1 MFFKKSPKPYPH
13 SFAKRLTWRI
23 MLTFLVFMGLASY
36 IFYKIGKESFL
47 IASGS
52 ICQEYLENHSERVQR
67 ILSDINVASVNTI
80 PMIEEHLDKPDQLQS
95 IMERMIDLNPYL
107 RSCGISFIENYYP
120 QKGRWYCPFAVRNED
135 GSIETRTLGDAKYNY
150 LEQEWFTQVV
160 AQDSAQWSKP
170 FFDDDK
176 QETPLVSYLVPIH
189 NKQGQTVAVLGADLS
204 LNWLSE
210 KLCEGFQFSYKKLS
224 AEDDD
229 DDDFNDKERAYFF
242 IIDKEGNYLA
252 HPDHKRVIK
261 ANYFAEA
268 KAVSD
273 SIAEYVGQQM
283 TKRTEGYYNKED
295 NGHDLVINGQNSFI
309 YYMPIEDI
317 DWSIAFVIPTLLI
330 QILLGIIGAVLLI
343 LISIGLLIIFIV
355 GHIVIRRA
363 TFPIKILSYAA
374 DEIAKGQFNTPLPS
388 VKSHDEIHLLRDSFE
403 GMQHSLTQYIAE
415 LQDTTAQKSAIE
427 NELKI
432 AHDIQMAMLPKTFPP
447 YPERNDVDIFGMV
460 TPAKGVG
467 GDLFDFFI
475 RDQQLF
481 FCIGDVSGKGIPAA
495 LFMAVTRSLF
505 RNIAAHVTEP
515 DIIVSSLNNALV
527 DGNET
532 NMFVTIFVGVL
543 NLNTGHLQYCN
554 GGHNAPLL
562 VGRDVGTLSCEP
574 NLPIG
579 VLAGFKY
586 KLQEVSLDQY
596 TTIFLYT
603 DGLNEAED
611 CNHKLFGDNRVW
623 NIARQALADGAHQP
637 EQLINRMNQ
646 AIHTY
651 VGSAEQSDDLTML
664 GIQYTG
670 TSNS

>member
-1 MFFKKSPKPYPH
+1 MFFKKSPKPYPR
-13 SFAKRLTWRI
+13 SFARRLTWRI
-23 MLTFLVFMGLASY
+23 MLTFLVLMGLASY
-36 IFYKIGKESFL
+36 IFYKVGKESFL
-47 IASGS
+47 IASEN
-52 ICQEYLENHSERVQR
+52 ICSEYLESHTESVRR
-67 ILSDINVASVNTI
+67 ILSDIYVASVNTA
-80 PMIEEHLDKPDQLQS
+80 PVIEEHLNQPDQLQD
-95 IMERMIDLNPYL
+95 IMERMVELNPYL

-120 QKGRWYCPFAVRNED
+120 QKGRWYCPYAVRNED
-135 GSIETRTLGDAKYNY
+135 GSIEKRTIADAKHDY
-150 LEQEWFTQVV
+150 LKQEWFTQTL

-170 FFDDDK
+170 FFDDGN
-176 QETPLVSYLVPIH
+176 QEMPLVSYLIPIH
-189 NKQGQTVAVLGADLS
+189 DKQGRTVAVLGADLS
-204 LNWLSE
+204 LKWLSE
-210 KLCEGFQFSYKKLS
+210 KLCEGVLISYNS
-224 AEDDD
+224 FNEDND
-229 DDDFNDKERAYFF
+229 DDDFNDKEHIYFF
-242 IIDKEGNYLA
+242 IIDKEGNYIA

-268 KAVSD
+268 RAASD
-273 SIAEYVGQQM
+273 SIAEYVGRQM
-283 TKRTEGYYNKED
+283 TDRVQGQYNKED
-295 NGHDLVINGQNSFI
+295 NGNNLVINGQNSFI
-309 YYMPIEDI
+309 YYMPIKHI
-317 DWSIAFVIPTLLI
+317 DWSIAFVIPTFMI
-330 QILLGIIGAVLLI
+330 QVILGIIGVVLMFLI
-343 LISIGLLIIFIV
+343 TLGLMIIFIV
-355 GHIVIRRA
+355 GHIVIKRS
-363 TFPIKILSYAA
+363 TLPIKLLSWAA
-374 DEIAKGQFNTPLPS
+374 GEIAKGQFNTPLPR
-388 VKSHDEIHLLRDSFE
+388 VDSHDEIHLLRDSFE
-403 GMQHSLTQYIAE
+403 RMQHSLTQYIAE
-415 LQDTTAQKSAIE
+415 LQETTAQKSAIE
-427 NELKI
+427 SELKI

-447 YPERNDVDIFGMV
+447 YPERNDVDIYGMV

-505 RNIAAHVTEP
+505 RNIANHVTEP
-515 DIIVSSLNNALV
+515 DHIVSTLNNALI

-532 NMFVTIFVGVL
+532 NMFVTVFVGVL

-562 VGRDVGTLSCEP
+562 VGRDVGALSCEP

-579 VLAGFKY
+579 VLADFKY
-586 KLQEVSLDQY
+586 KLQEVNLDQY

-611 CNHKLFGDNRVW
+611 YNHKLFGDNRVW

-651 VGSAEQSDDLTML
+651 VGTAEQSDDLTML
-664 GIQYTG
+664 AIQYTG

>member
-1 MFFKKSPKPYPH
+1 MFFKKSPKPYPR
-13 SFAKRLTWRI
+13 SFARRLTWRI
-23 MLTFLVFMGLASY
+23 MLTFLVLMGLASY
-36 IFYKIGKESFL
+36 IFYKVGKESFL
-47 IASGS
+47 IASEN
-52 ICQEYLENHSERVQR
+52 ICSEYLESHTESVRR
-67 ILSDINVASVNTI
+67 ILSDIYVASVNTA
-80 PMIEEHLDKPDQLQS
+80 PVIEEHLNQPDQLQD
-95 IMERMIDLNPYL
+95 IMERMVELNPYL

-120 QKGRWYCPFAVRNED
+120 QKGRWYCPYAVRNED
-135 GSIETRTLGDAKYNY
+135 GSIEKRTIADAKHDY
-150 LEQEWFTQVV
+150 LKQEWFTQTF

-170 FFDDDK
+170 FFDDGN
-176 QETPLVSYLVPIH
+176 QEMPLVSYLIPIH
-189 NKQGQTVAVLGADLS
+189 DKQGRTVAVLGADLS

-210 KLCEGFQFSYKKLS
+210 KLCEGVLISYNS
-224 AEDDD
+224 FNEDND
-229 DDDFNDKERAYFF
+229 DDDFNDKEHIYFF
-242 IIDKEGNYLA
+242 IIDKEGNYIA

-268 KAVSD
+268 RAASD
-273 SIAEYVGQQM
+273 SIAEYVGRQM
-283 TKRTEGYYNKED
+283 TDRVQGQYNKED
-295 NGHDLVINGQNSFI
+295 NGNNLVINGQNSFI
-309 YYMPIEDI
+309 YYMPIKHI
-317 DWSIAFVIPTLLI
+317 DWSIAFVIPTFMI
-330 QILLGIIGAVLLI
+330 QVILGIIGVVLMFLI
-343 LISIGLLIIFIV
+343 TLGLMIIFIV
-355 GHIVIRRA
+355 GHIVIKRS
-363 TFPIKILSYAA
+363 TLPIKLLSWAA
-374 DEIAKGQFNTPLPS
+374 GEIAKGQFNTPLPR
-388 VKSHDEIHLLRDSFE
+388 VDSHDEIHLLRDSFE
-403 GMQHSLTQYIAE
+403 RMQHSLTQYIAE
-415 LQDTTAQKSAIE
+415 LQETTAQKSAIE
-427 NELKI
+427 SELKI

-447 YPERNDVDIFGMV
+447 YPERNDVDIYGMV

-505 RNIAAHVTEP
+505 RNIANHVTEP
-515 DIIVSSLNNALV
+515 DLIVSTLNNALI

-532 NMFVTIFVGVL
+532 NMFVTVFVGVL

-562 VGRDVGTLSCEP
+562 VGRDVGALSCEP

-579 VLAGFKY
+579 VLADFKY
-586 KLQEVSLDQY
+586 KLQEVNLDQY

-623 NIARQALADGAHQP
+623 NIARQTLADGAHQP

-651 VGSAEQSDDLTML
+651 VGTAEQSDDLTML
-664 GIQYTG
+664 AIQYTG

>member
-1 MFFKKSPKPYPH
+1 MFFKKSPKPYPR
-13 SFAKRLTWRI
+13 SFARRLTWRI
-23 MLTFLVFMGLASY
+23 MLTFLVLMGLASY
-36 IFYKIGKESFL
+36 IFYKVGKESFL
-47 IASGS
+47 IASEN
-52 ICQEYLENHSERVQR
+52 ICSEYLESHTESVRR
-67 ILSDINVASVNTI
+67 ILSDIYVASVNTA
-80 PMIEEHLDKPDQLQS
+80 PVIEEHLNQPDQLQD
-95 IMERMIDLNPYL
+95 IMERMVELNPYL

-120 QKGRWYCPFAVRNED
+120 QKGRWYCPYAIRNED
-135 GSIETRTLGDAKYNY
+135 GSIEKRTIADAKHDY
-150 LEQEWFTQVV
+150 LKQEWFTQTL

-170 FFDDDK
+170 FFDDGN
-176 QETPLVSYLVPIH
+176 QEMPLVSYLIPIH
-189 NKQGQTVAVLGADLS
+189 DKQGRTIAVLGADLS

-210 KLCEGFQFSYKKLS
+210 KLCEGVLISYNS
-224 AEDDD
+224 FNEDND
-229 DDDFNDKERAYFF
+229 DDDFNDKEHIYFF
-242 IIDKEGNYLA
+242 IIDKEGNYIA

-268 KAVSD
+268 RAASD
-273 SIAEYVGQQM
+273 SIAEYVGRQM
-283 TKRTEGYYNKED
+283 TDRVQGQYNKED
-295 NGHDLVINGQNSFI
+295 NGNNLVINGQNSFI
-309 YYMPIEDI
+309 YYMPIKHI
-317 DWSIAFVIPTLLI
+317 DWSIAFVIPTFMI
-330 QILLGIIGAVLLI
+330 QVILGIIGVVLMFLI
-343 LISIGLLIIFIV
+343 TLGLMIIFIV
-355 GHIVIRRA
+355 GHIVIKRS
-363 TFPIKILSYAA
+363 TLPIKLLSWAA
-374 DEIAKGQFNTPLPS
+374 GEIAKGQFNTPLPR
-388 VKSHDEIHLLRDSFE
+388 VDSHDEIHLLRDSFE
-403 GMQHSLTQYIAE
+403 RMQHSLTQYIAE
-415 LQDTTAQKSAIE
+415 LQETTAQKSAIE
-427 NELKI
+427 SELKI

-447 YPERNDVDIFGMV
+447 YPERNDVDIYGMV

-505 RNIAAHVTEP
+505 RNIANHVTEP
-515 DIIVSSLNNALV
+515 DHIVSTLNNALI

-532 NMFVTIFVGVL
+532 NMFVTVFVGVL

-562 VGRDVGTLSCEP
+562 VGRDVGALSCEP

-579 VLAGFKY
+579 VLADFKY
-586 KLQEVSLDQY
+586 KLQEVNLDQY

-651 VGSAEQSDDLTML
+651 VGTAEQSDDLTML
-664 GIQYTG
+664 AIQYTG

>member
-1 MFFKKSPKPYPH
+1 MFFKKSPKPYPR
-13 SFAKRLTWRI
+13 SFARRLTWRI
-23 MLTFLVFMGLASY
+23 MLTFLVLMGLASY
-36 IFYKIGKESFL
+36 IFYKVGKESFL
-47 IASGS
+47 IASEN
-52 ICQEYLENHSERVQR
+52 ICSEYLESHTESVRR
-67 ILSDINVASVNTI
+67 ILSDIYVASVNTA
-80 PMIEEHLDKPDQLQS
+80 PVIEEHLNQPNQLQD
-95 IMERMIDLNPYL
+95 IMERMVELNPYL

-120 QKGRWYCPFAVRNED
+120 QKGRWYCPYAVRNED
-135 GSIETRTLGDAKYNY
+135 GSIEKRTIADAKHDY
-150 LEQEWFTQVV
+150 LKQEWFTQTL

-170 FFDDDK
+170 FFDDGN
-176 QETPLVSYLVPIH
+176 QEMPLVSYLIPIH
-189 NKQGQTVAVLGADLS
+189 DKQGRTVAVLGADLS

-210 KLCEGFQFSYKKLS
+210 KLCEGVLISYNS
-224 AEDDD
+224 FNEDND
-229 DDDFNDKERAYFF
+229 DDDFNDKEHIYFF
-242 IIDKEGNYLA
+242 IIDKEGNYIA

-268 KAVSD
+268 RATSD
-273 SIAEYVGQQM
+273 SIAEYVGRQM
-283 TKRTEGYYNKED
+283 TDRVQGQYNKED
-295 NGHDLVINGQNSFI
+295 NGNNLVINGQNSFI
-309 YYMPIEDI
+309 YYMPIKHI
-317 DWSIAFVIPTLLI
+317 DWSIAFVIPTFMI
-330 QILLGIIGAVLLI
+330 QVILGIIGVVLMFLI
-343 LISIGLLIIFIV
+343 TLGLMIIFIV
-355 GHIVIRRA
+355 GHIVIKRS
-363 TFPIKILSYAA
+363 TLPIKLLSWAA
-374 DEIAKGQFNTPLPS
+374 GEIATGQFNTPLPR
-388 VKSHDEIHLLRDSFE
+388 VDSHDEIHLLRDSFE
-403 GMQHSLTQYIAE
+403 RMQHSLTQYIAE
-415 LQDTTAQKSAIE
+415 LQETTAQKSAIE
-427 NELKI
+427 SELKI

-447 YPERNDVDIFGMV
+447 YPERNDVDIYGMV

-505 RNIAAHVTEP
+505 RNIANHVTEP
-515 DIIVSSLNNALV
+515 DHIVSTLNNALI

-532 NMFVTIFVGVL
+532 NMFVTVFVGVL

-562 VGRDVGTLSCEP
+562 VGRDVGALSCEP

-579 VLAGFKY
+579 VLADFKY
-586 KLQEVSLDQY
+586 KLQEVNLDQY

-651 VGSAEQSDDLTML
+651 VGTAEQSDDLTML
-664 GIQYTG
+664 AIQYTG
-670 TSNS
+670 TSNN

>member
-1 MFFKKSPKPYPH
+1 MFFKKSPKPYPR
-13 SFAKRLTWRI
+13 SFARRLTWRI
-23 MLTFLVFMGLASY
+23 MLTFLVLMGLASY
-36 IFYKIGKESFL
+36 IFYKVGKESFL
-47 IASGS
+47 IASEN
-52 ICQEYLENHSERVQR
+52 ICSEYLESHTESVRR
-67 ILSDINVASVNTI
+67 ILSDIYVASVNTA
-80 PMIEEHLDKPDQLQS
+80 PVIEEHLNQPDQLQD
-95 IMERMIDLNPYL
+95 IMERMVELNPYL

-120 QKGRWYCPFAVRNED
+120 QKGRWYCPYAVRNED
-135 GSIETRTLGDAKYNY
+135 GSIEKRTIADAKHDY
-150 LEQEWFTQVV
+150 LKQEWFTQTL

-170 FFDDDK
+170 FFDDGN
-176 QETPLVSYLVPIH
+176 QEMPLVSYLIPIH
-189 NKQGQTVAVLGADLS
+189 DKQGRTVAVLGADLS

-210 KLCEGFQFSYKKLS
+210 KLCEGVLISYNSLN
-224 AEDDD
+224 EDND
-229 DDDFNDKERAYFF
+229 DDDFNDKEHIYFF
-242 IIDKEGNYLA
+242 IIDKEGNYIA

-268 KAVSD
+268 RAASD
-273 SIAEYVGQQM
+273 SIAEYVGRQM
-283 TKRTEGYYNKED
+283 TDRVQGQYNKED
-295 NGHDLVINGQNSFI
+295 NGNNLVINGQNSFI
-309 YYMPIEDI
+309 YYMPIKHI
-317 DWSIAFVIPTLLI
+317 DWSIAFVIPTFMI
-330 QILLGIIGAVLLI
+330 QVILGIIGVVLMFLI
-343 LISIGLLIIFIV
+343 TLGLMIIFIV
-355 GHIVIRRA
+355 GHIVIKRS
-363 TFPIKILSYAA
+363 TLPIKLLSWAA
-374 DEIAKGQFNTPLPS
+374 GEIAKGQFNTPLPR
-388 VKSHDEIHLLRDSFE
+388 VDSHDEIHLLRDSFE
-403 GMQHSLTQYIAE
+403 RMQHSLTQYIAE
-415 LQDTTAQKSAIE
+415 LQETTAQKSAIE
-427 NELKI
+427 SELKI

-447 YPERNDVDIFGMV
+447 YPERNDVDIYGMV

-505 RNIAAHVTEP
+505 RNIANHVTEP
-515 DIIVSSLNNALV
+515 DHIVSTLNNALI

-532 NMFVTIFVGVL
+532 NMFVTVFVGVL

-562 VGRDVGTLSCEP
+562 VGRDVGALSCEP

-579 VLAGFKY
+579 VLADFKY
-586 KLQEVSLDQY
+586 KLQEVNLDQY

-651 VGSAEQSDDLTML
+651 VGTAEQSDDLTML
-664 GIQYTG
+664 AIQYTG

>member
-1 MFFKKSPKPYPH
+1 MFFKKSPKPYPR
-13 SFAKRLTWRI
+13 SFARRLTWRI
-23 MLTFLVFMGLASY
+23 MLTFLVLMGLASY
-36 IFYKIGKESFL
+36 IFYKVGKESFL
-47 IASGS
+47 IASEN
-52 ICQEYLENHSERVQR
+52 ICSEYLESHTESVRR
-67 ILSDINVASVNTI
+67 ILSDIYVASVNTA
-80 PMIEEHLDKPDQLQS
+80 PVIEEHLNQPDQLQD
-95 IMERMIDLNPYL
+95 IMERMVELNPYL

-120 QKGRWYCPFAVRNED
+120 QKGRWYCPYAVRNED
-135 GSIETRTLGDAKYNY
+135 GSIEKRTIADAKHDY
-150 LEQEWFTQVV
+150 LKQEWFTQTL

-170 FFDDDK
+170 FFDDGN
-176 QETPLVSYLVPIH
+176 QEMPLVSYLIPIH
-189 NKQGQTVAVLGADLS
+189 DKQGRTVAVLGADLS
-204 LNWLSE
+204 LKWLSE
-210 KLCEGFQFSYKKLS
+210 KLCEGVLISYNS
-224 AEDDD
+224 FNEDND
-229 DDDFNDKERAYFF
+229 DDDFNDKEHIYFF
-242 IIDKEGNYLA
+242 IIDKEGNYIA

-268 KAVSD
+268 RAASD
-273 SIAEYVGQQM
+273 SIAEYVGRQM
-283 TKRTEGYYNKED
+283 TDRVQGQYNKED
-295 NGHDLVINGQNSFI
+295 NGNNLVINGQNSFI
-309 YYMPIEDI
+309 YYMPIKHI
-317 DWSIAFVIPTLLI
+317 DWSIAFVIPTFMI
-330 QILLGIIGAVLLI
+330 QVILGIIGVVLMFLI
-343 LISIGLLIIFIV
+343 TLGLMIIFIV
-355 GHIVIRRA
+355 GHIVIKRS
-363 TFPIKILSYAA
+363 TLPIKLLSWAA
-374 DEIAKGQFNTPLPS
+374 GEIAKGQFNTPLPR
-388 VKSHDEIHLLRDSFE
+388 VDSHDEIHLLRDSFE
-403 GMQHSLTQYIAE
+403 RMQHSLTQYIAE
-415 LQDTTAQKSAIE
+415 LQETTAQKSAIE
-427 NELKI
+427 SELKI

-447 YPERNDVDIFGMV
+447 YPERNDVDIYGMV

-505 RNIAAHVTEP
+505 RNIANHVTEP
-515 DIIVSSLNNALV
+515 DHIVSTLNNALI

-532 NMFVTIFVGVL
+532 NMFVTVFVGVL

-562 VGRDVGTLSCEP
+562 VGRDVGALSCEP

-579 VLAGFKY
+579 VLADFKY
-586 KLQEVSLDQY
+586 KLQEVNLDQY

-651 VGSAEQSDDLTML
+651 VGTAEQSDDLTML
-664 GIQYTG
+664 AIQYTG

>member
-1 MFFKKSPKPYPH
+1 MFFKKSPKPYPR
-13 SFAKRLTWRI
+13 SFARRLTWRI
-23 MLTFLVFMGLASY
+23 MLTFLVLMGLASY
-36 IFYKIGKESFL
+36 IFYKVGKESFL
-47 IASGS
+47 IASEN
-52 ICQEYLENHSERVQR
+52 ICSEYLESHTESVRR
-67 ILSDINVASVNTI
+67 ILSDIYVASVNTA
-80 PMIEEHLDKPDQLQS
+80 PVIEEHLNQPDQLQD
-95 IMERMIDLNPYL
+95 IMERMVELNPYL

-120 QKGRWYCPFAVRNED
+120 QKGRWYCPYAVRNED
-135 GSIETRTLGDAKYNY
+135 GSIEKRTIADAKHDY
-150 LEQEWFTQVV
+150 LKQKWFTQTL

-170 FFDDDK
+170 FFDDGN
-176 QETPLVSYLVPIH
+176 QEMPLVSYLIPIH
-189 NKQGQTVAVLGADLS
+189 DKQGRTVAVLGADLS

-210 KLCEGFQFSYKKLS
+210 KLCEGVLISYNS
-224 AEDDD
+224 FNEDND
-229 DDDFNDKERAYFF
+229 DDDFNDKEHIYFF
-242 IIDKEGNYLA
+242 IIDKEGNYIA

-261 ANYFAEA
+261 ANYFTEA
-268 KAVSD
+268 RAASD
-273 SIAEYVGQQM
+273 SIAEYVGRQM
-283 TKRTEGYYNKED
+283 TDRVQGQYNKED
-295 NGHDLVINGQNSFI
+295 NGNNLVINGQNSFI
-309 YYMPIEDI
+309 YYMPIKHI
-317 DWSIAFVIPTLLI
+317 DWSIAFVIPTFMI
-330 QILLGIIGAVLLI
+330 QVILGIIGVVLMFLI
-343 LISIGLLIIFIV
+343 TLGLMIIFIV
-355 GHIVIRRA
+355 GHIVIKRS
-363 TFPIKILSYAA
+363 TLPIKLLSWAA
-374 DEIAKGQFNTPLPS
+374 GEIAKGQFNTPLPR
-388 VKSHDEIHLLRDSFE
+388 VDSHDEIHLLRDSFE
-403 GMQHSLTQYIAE
+403 RMQHSLTQYIAE
-415 LQDTTAQKSAIE
+415 LQETTAQKSAIE
-427 NELKI
+427 SELKI

-447 YPERNDVDIFGMV
+447 YPERNDVDIYGMV

-505 RNIAAHVTEP
+505 RNIANHVTEP
-515 DIIVSSLNNALV
+515 DHIVSTLNNALI

-532 NMFVTIFVGVL
+532 NMFVTVFVGVL

-562 VGRDVGTLSCEP
+562 VGRDVGALSCEP

-579 VLAGFKY
+579 VLADFKY
-586 KLQEVSLDQY
+586 KLQEVNLDQY

-651 VGSAEQSDDLTML
+651 VGTAEQSDDLTML
-664 GIQYTG
+664 AIQYTG

>member
-1 MFFKKSPKPYPH
+1 MFFKKSPKPYPR
-13 SFAKRLTWRI
+13 SFARRLTWRI
-23 MLTFLVFMGLASY
+23 MLTFLVLMGLASY
-36 IFYKIGKESFL
+36 IFYKVGKESFL
-47 IASGS
+47 IASEN
-52 ICQEYLENHSERVQR
+52 ICSEYLESHTESVRR
-67 ILSDINVASVNTI
+67 ILSDIYVASVNTA
-80 PMIEEHLDKPDQLQS
+80 PVIEEHLNQPDQLQD
-95 IMERMIDLNPYL
+95 IMERMVELNPYL

-120 QKGRWYCPFAVRNED
+120 QKGRWYCPYAVRNED
-135 GSIETRTLGDAKYNY
+135 GSIEKRTIADAKHDY
-150 LEQEWFTQVV
+150 LKQEWFTQTL

-170 FFDDDK
+170 FFDDGN
-176 QETPLVSYLVPIH
+176 QEMPLVSYLIPIH
-189 NKQGQTVAVLGADLS
+189 DKQGRTVAVLGADLS

-210 KLCEGFQFSYKKLS
+210 KLCEGVLISYNS
-224 AEDDD
+224 FNEDND
-229 DDDFNDKERAYFF
+229 DDDFNDKEHIYFF
-242 IIDKEGNYLA
+242 IIDKEGNYIA

-268 KAVSD
+268 RAASD
-273 SIAEYVGQQM
+273 SIAEYVGRQM
-283 TKRTEGYYNKED
+283 TDRVQGQYNKED
-295 NGHDLVINGQNSFI
+295 NGNNLVINGQNSFI
-309 YYMPIEDI
+309 YYMPIKHI
-317 DWSIAFVIPTLLI
+317 DWSIAFVIPTFMI
-330 QILLGIIGAVLLI
+330 QVILGIIGVVLMFLI
-343 LISIGLLIIFIV
+343 TLGLMIIFIV
-355 GHIVIRRA
+355 GHIVIKRS
-363 TFPIKILSYAA
+363 TLPIKLLSWAA
-374 DEIAKGQFNTPLPS
+374 GEIAKGQFNTPLPR
-388 VKSHDEIHLLRDSFE
+388 VDSHDEIHLLRDSFE
-403 GMQHSLTQYIAE
+403 RMQHSLTQYIAE
-415 LQDTTAQKSAIE
+415 LQETTAQKSAIE
-427 NELKI
+427 SELKI

-447 YPERNDVDIFGMV
+447 YPERNDVDIYGMV

-505 RNIAAHVTEP
+505 RNIANHVTEP
-515 DIIVSSLNNALV
+515 DHIVSTLNNALI

-532 NMFVTIFVGVL
+532 NMFVTVFVGVL

-562 VGRDVGTLSCEP
+562 VGRDVGALSCEP

-579 VLAGFKY
+579 VLADFKY
-586 KLQEVSLDQY
+586 KLQEVNLDQY

-651 VGSAEQSDDLTML
+651 VGTAEQSDDLTML
-664 GIQYTG
+664 AIQYTG
-670 TSNS
+670 TSNN

>member
-1 MFFKKSPKPYPH
+1 MFFKKSPKPYPR
-13 SFAKRLTWRI
+13 SFARRLTWHI
-23 MLTFLVFMGLASY
+23 MLTFLVLMGLASY
-36 IFYKIGKESFL
+36 IFYKVGKESFL
-47 IASGS
+47 IASEN
-52 ICQEYLENHSERVQR
+52 ICSEYLESHTESVRR
-67 ILSDINVASVNTI
+67 ILSDIYVASVNTA
-80 PMIEEHLDKPDQLQS
+80 PVIEEHLNQPDQLQD
-95 IMERMIDLNPYL
+95 IMERMVELNPYL

-120 QKGRWYCPFAVRNED
+120 QKGRWYCPYAVRNED
-135 GSIETRTLGDAKYNY
+135 GSIEKRTIADAKHDY
-150 LEQEWFTQVV
+150 LKQEWFTQTL

-170 FFDDDK
+170 FFDDGN
-176 QETPLVSYLVPIH
+176 QEMPLVSYLIPIH
-189 NKQGQTVAVLGADLS
+189 DKQGRTVAVLGADLS

-210 KLCEGFQFSYKKLS
+210 KLCEGVLISYNS
-224 AEDDD
+224 FNEDND
-229 DDDFNDKERAYFF
+229 DDDFNDKEHIYFF
-242 IIDKEGNYLA
+242 IIDKEGNYIA

-268 KAVSD
+268 RAASD
-273 SIAEYVGQQM
+273 SIAEYVGRQM
-283 TKRTEGYYNKED
+283 TDRVQGQYNKED
-295 NGHDLVINGQNSFI
+295 NGNNLVINGQNSFI
-309 YYMPIEDI
+309 YYMPIKHI
-317 DWSIAFVIPTLLI
+317 DWSIAFVIPTFMI
-330 QILLGIIGAVLLI
+330 QVILGIIGVVLMFLI
-343 LISIGLLIIFIV
+343 TLGLMIIFIV
-355 GHIVIRRA
+355 GHIVIKRS
-363 TFPIKILSYAA
+363 TLPIKLLSWAA
-374 DEIAKGQFNTPLPS
+374 GEIAKGQFNTPLPR
-388 VKSHDEIHLLRDSFE
+388 VDSHDEIHLLRDSFE
-403 GMQHSLTQYIAE
+403 RMQHSLTQYIAE
-415 LQDTTAQKSAIE
+415 LQETTAQKSAIE
-427 NELKI
+427 SELKI

-447 YPERNDVDIFGMV
+447 YPERNDVDIYGMV

-505 RNIAAHVTEP
+505 RNIANHVTEP
-515 DIIVSSLNNALV
+515 DHIVSTLNNALI

-532 NMFVTIFVGVL
+532 NMFVTVFVGVL

-562 VGRDVGTLSCEP
+562 VGRDVGALSCEP

-579 VLAGFKY
+579 VLADFKY
-586 KLQEVSLDQY
+586 KLQEVNLDQY

-651 VGSAEQSDDLTML
+651 VGTAEQSDDLTML
-664 GIQYTG
+664 AIQYTG

>member
-1 MFFKKSPKPYPH
+1 MFFKKSPKPYPR
-13 SFAKRLTWRI
+13 SFARRLTWRI
-23 MLTFLVFMGLASY
+23 MLTFLVLMGLASY
-36 IFYKIGKESFL
+36 IFYKVGKESFL
-47 IASGS
+47 IASEN
-52 ICQEYLENHSERVQR
+52 ICSEYLESHTESVRR
-67 ILSDINVASVNTI
+67 ILSDIYVASVNTA
-80 PMIEEHLDKPDQLQS
+80 PMIEEHLNQPDQLQD
-95 IMERMIDLNPYL
+95 IMERMVELNPYL

-120 QKGRWYCPFAVRNED
+120 QKGRWYCPYAVRNED
-135 GSIETRTLGDAKYNY
+135 GSIEKRTIADAKHDY
-150 LEQEWFTQVV
+150 LKQEWFTQTL

-170 FFDDDK
+170 FFDDGN
-176 QETPLVSYLVPIH
+176 QEMPLVSYLIPIH
-189 NKQGQTVAVLGADLS
+189 DKQGRTVAVLGADLS

-210 KLCEGFQFSYKKLS
+210 KLCEGVLISYNS
-224 AEDDD
+224 FNEDND
-229 DDDFNDKERAYFF
+229 DDDFNDKEHIYFF
-242 IIDKEGNYLA
+242 IIDKEGNYIA

-268 KAVSD
+268 RAASD
-273 SIAEYVGQQM
+273 SIAEYVGRQM
-283 TKRTEGYYNKED
+283 TDRVQGQYNKED
-295 NGHDLVINGQNSFI
+295 NGNNLVINGQNSFI
-309 YYMPIEDI
+309 YYMPIKHI
-317 DWSIAFVIPTLLI
+317 DWSIAFVIPTFMI
-330 QILLGIIGAVLLI
+330 QVILGIIGVVLMFLI
-343 LISIGLLIIFIV
+343 TLGLMIIFIV
-355 GHIVIRRA
+355 GHIVIKRS
-363 TFPIKILSYAA
+363 TLPIKLLSWAA
-374 DEIAKGQFNTPLPS
+374 GEIAKGQFNTPLPR
-388 VKSHDEIHLLRDSFE
+388 VDSHDEIHLLRDSFE
-403 GMQHSLTQYIAE
+403 RMQHSLTQYIAE
-415 LQDTTAQKSAIE
+415 LQETTAQKSAIE
-427 NELKI
+427 SELKI

-447 YPERNDVDIFGMV
+447 YPERNDVDIYGMV

-505 RNIAAHVTEP
+505 RNIANHVTEP
-515 DIIVSSLNNALV
+515 DHIVSTLNNALI

-532 NMFVTIFVGVL
+532 NMFVTVFVGVL

-562 VGRDVGTLSCEP
+562 VGRDVGALSCEP

-579 VLAGFKY
+579 VLADFKY
-586 KLQEVSLDQY
+586 KLQEVNLDQY

-651 VGSAEQSDDLTML
+651 VGTAEQSDDLTML
-664 GIQYTG
+664 AIQYTG

>member
-1 MFFKKSPKPYPH
+1 MFFKKSPKPYPR
-13 SFAKRLTWRI
+13 SFARRLTWRI
-23 MLTFLVFMGLASY
+23 MLTFLVLMGLASY
-36 IFYKIGKESFL
+36 IFYKVGKESFL
-47 IASGS
+47 IASEN
-52 ICQEYLENHSERVQR
+52 ICSEYLESHTESVRR
-67 ILSDINVASVNTI
+67 ILSDIYVASVNTA
-80 PMIEEHLDKPDQLQS
+80 PVIEEHLNQPDQLQN
-95 IMERMIDLNPYL
+95 IMERMVELNPYL

-120 QKGRWYCPFAVRNED
+120 QKGRWYCPYAVRNED
-135 GSIETRTLGDAKYNY
+135 GSIEKRRMADAKHDY
-150 LEQEWFTQVV
+150 LKQEWFTQTL

-170 FFDDDK
+170 FFDDGN
-176 QETPLVSYLVPIH
+176 QEMPLVSYLIPIH
-189 NKQGQTVAVLGADLS
+189 DKQGRTVAVLGADLS

-210 KLCEGFQFSYKKLS
+210 KLCEGVLISYNS
-224 AEDDD
+224 FNEDKD
-229 DDDFNDKERAYFF
+229 DDDFNDKEHIYFF
-242 IIDKEGNYLA
+242 IIDKEGNYIA

-268 KAVSD
+268 RAASD
-273 SIAEYVGQQM
+273 SIAEYVGRQM
-283 TKRTEGYYNKED
+283 TDRVQGQYNKED
-295 NGHDLVINGQNSFI
+295 NGNNLVINGQNSFI
-309 YYMPIEDI
+309 YYMPIKHI
-317 DWSIAFVIPTLLI
+317 DWSIAFVIPTFMI
-330 QILLGIIGAVLLI
+330 QVILGIIGVVLMFLI
-343 LISIGLLIIFIV
+343 TLGLMIIFIV
-355 GHIVIRRA
+355 GHIVIKRS
-363 TFPIKILSYAA
+363 TLPIKLLSWAA
-374 DEIAKGQFNTPLPS
+374 GEIAKGQFNTPLPR
-388 VKSHDEIHLLRDSFE
+388 VDSHDEIHLLRDSFE
-403 GMQHSLTQYIAE
+403 RMQHSLTQYIAE
-415 LQDTTAQKSAIE
+415 LQETTAQKSAIE
-427 NELKI
+427 SELKI

-447 YPERNDVDIFGMV
+447 YPERNDVDIYGMV

-505 RNIAAHVTEP
+505 RNIANHVTEP
-515 DIIVSSLNNALV
+515 DHIVSTLNNALI

-532 NMFVTIFVGVL
+532 NMFVTVFVGVL

-562 VGRDVGTLSCEP
+562 VGRDVGALSCEP

-579 VLAGFKY
+579 VLADFKY
-586 KLQEVSLDQY
+586 KLQEVNLDQY

-651 VGSAEQSDDLTML
+651 VGTAEQSDDLTML
-664 GIQYTG
+664 AIQYTG

>member
-1 MFFKKSPKPYPH
+1 MFFKKSPKPYPR
-13 SFAKRLTWRI
+13 SFARRLTWRI
-23 MLTFLVFMGLASY
+23 MLTFLVLMGLASY
-36 IFYKIGKESFL
+36 IFYKVGKESFL
-47 IASGS
+47 IASEN
-52 ICQEYLENHSERVQR
+52 ICSEYLESHTESVRR
-67 ILSDINVASVNTI
+67 ILSDIYVASVNTA
-80 PMIEEHLDKPDQLQS
+80 PVIEEHLNQPNQLQD
-95 IMERMIDLNPYL
+95 IMERMVELNPYL

-120 QKGRWYCPFAVRNED
+120 QKGRWYCPYAVRNED
-135 GSIETRTLGDAKYNY
+135 GSIEKRTIADAKHDY
-150 LEQEWFTQVV
+150 LKQEWFTQTL

-170 FFDDDK
+170 FFDDGN
-176 QETPLVSYLVPIH
+176 QEMPLVSYLIPIH
-189 NKQGQTVAVLGADLS
+189 DKQGRTVAVLGADLS

-210 KLCEGFQFSYKKLS
+210 KLCEGVLISYNS
-224 AEDDD
+224 FNEDND
-229 DDDFNDKERAYFF
+229 DDDFNDKEHIYFF
-242 IIDKEGNYLA
+242 IIDKEGNYIA

-268 KAVSD
+268 RATSD
-273 SIAEYVGQQM
+273 SIAEYVGRQM
-283 TKRTEGYYNKED
+283 TDRVQGQYNKED
-295 NGHDLVINGQNSFI
+295 NGNNLVINGQNSFI
-309 YYMPIEDI
+309 YYMPIKHI
-317 DWSIAFVIPTLLI
+317 DWSIAFVIPTFMI
-330 QILLGIIGAVLLI
+330 QVILGIIGVVLMFLI
-343 LISIGLLIIFIV
+343 TLGLMIIFIV
-355 GHIVIRRA
+355 GHIVIKRS
-363 TFPIKILSYAA
+363 TLPIKLLSWAA
-374 DEIAKGQFNTPLPS
+374 GEIAKGQFNTPLPR
-388 VKSHDEIHLLRDSFE
+388 VDSHDEIHLLRDSFE
-403 GMQHSLTQYIAE
+403 RMQHSLTQYIAE
-415 LQDTTAQKSAIE
+415 LQETTAQKSAIE
-427 NELKI
+427 SELKI

-447 YPERNDVDIFGMV
+447 YPERNDVDIYGMV

-505 RNIAAHVTEP
+505 RNIANHVTEP
-515 DIIVSSLNNALV
+515 DHIVSTLNNALI

-532 NMFVTIFVGVL
+532 NMFVTVFVGVL

-562 VGRDVGTLSCEP
+562 VGRDVGALSCEP

-579 VLAGFKY
+579 VLADFKY
-586 KLQEVSLDQY
+586 KLQEVNLDQY

-651 VGSAEQSDDLTML
+651 VGTAEQSDDLTML
-664 GIQYTG
+664 AIQYTG
-670 TSNS
+670 TSNN

>member
-1 MFFKKSPKPYPH
+1 MFFKKSPKPYPR
-13 SFAKRLTWRI
+13 SFARRLTWRI
-23 MLTFLVFMGLASY
+23 MLTFLVLMGLASY
-36 IFYKIGKESFL
+36 IFYKVGKESFL
-47 IASGS
+47 IASEN
-52 ICQEYLENHSERVQR
+52 ICSEYLESHTESVRR
-67 ILSDINVASVNTI
+67 ILSDIYVASVNTA
-80 PMIEEHLDKPDQLQS
+80 PVIEEHLNQPDQLQD
-95 IMERMIDLNPYL
+95 IMERMVELNPYL

-120 QKGRWYCPFAVRNED
+120 QKGRWYCPYAVRNED
-135 GSIETRTLGDAKYNY
+135 GSIEKRTIADAKHDY
-150 LEQEWFTQVV
+150 LKQEWFTQTL

-170 FFDDDK
+170 FFDDGN
-176 QETPLVSYLVPIH
+176 QEMPLVSYLIPIH
-189 NKQGQTVAVLGADLS
+189 DKQGRTVAVLGADLS
-204 LNWLSE
+204 LKWLSE
-210 KLCEGFQFSYKKLS
+210 KLCEGVLISYNS
-224 AEDDD
+224 FNEDND
-229 DDDFNDKERAYFF
+229 DDDFNDKEHIYFF
-242 IIDKEGNYLA
+242 IIDKEGNYIA

-268 KAVSD
+268 RAASD
-273 SIAEYVGQQM
+273 SIAEYVGRQM
-283 TKRTEGYYNKED
+283 TDRVQGQYNKED
-295 NGHDLVINGQNSFI
+295 NGNNLVINGQNSFI
-309 YYMPIEDI
+309 YYMPIKHI
-317 DWSIAFVIPTLLI
+317 DWSIAFVIPTLMI
-330 QILLGIIGAVLLI
+330 QVILGIIGVVLMFLI
-343 LISIGLLIIFIV
+343 TLGLMIIFIV
-355 GHIVIRRA
+355 GHIVIKRS
-363 TFPIKILSYAA
+363 TLPIKLLSWAA
-374 DEIAKGQFNTPLPS
+374 GEIAKGQFNTPLPR
-388 VKSHDEIHLLRDSFE
+388 VDSHDEIHLLRDSFE
-403 GMQHSLTQYIAE
+403 RMQHSLTQYIAE
-415 LQDTTAQKSAIE
+415 LQETTAQKSAIE
-427 NELKI
+427 SELKI

-447 YPERNDVDIFGMV
+447 YPERNDVDIYGMV

-505 RNIAAHVTEP
+505 RNIANHVTEP
-515 DIIVSSLNNALV
+515 DHIVSTLNNALI

-532 NMFVTIFVGVL
+532 NMFVTVFVGVL

-562 VGRDVGTLSCEP
+562 VGRDVGALSCEP

-579 VLAGFKY
+579 VLADFKY
-586 KLQEVSLDQY
+586 KLQEVNLDQY

-651 VGSAEQSDDLTML
+651 VGTAEQSDDLTML
-664 GIQYTG
+664 AIQYTG

>member
-1 MFFKKSPKPYPH
+1 MFFKKSPKPYPR
-13 SFAKRLTWRI
+13 SFARRLTWRI
-23 MLTFLVFMGLASY
+23 MLTFLVLMGLASY
-36 IFYKIGKESFL
+36 IFYKVGKESFL
-47 IASGS
+47 IASEN
-52 ICQEYLENHSERVQR
+52 ICSEYLESHTESVRR
-67 ILSDINVASVNTI
+67 ILSDIYVASVNTA
-80 PMIEEHLDKPDQLQS
+80 PMIEEHLNQPDQLQD
-95 IMERMIDLNPYL
+95 IMERMVELNPYL

-120 QKGRWYCPFAVRNED
+120 QKGRWYCPYAVRNED
-135 GSIETRTLGDAKYNY
+135 GSIEKRTIADAKHDY
-150 LEQEWFTQVV
+150 LKQEWFTQTL

-170 FFDDDK
+170 FFDDGN
-176 QETPLVSYLVPIH
+176 QEMPLVSYLIPIH
-189 NKQGQTVAVLGADLS
+189 DKQGRTIAVLGADLS

-210 KLCEGFQFSYKKLS
+210 KLCEGVLISYNS
-224 AEDDD
+224 FNEDND
-229 DDDFNDKERAYFF
+229 DDDFNDKEHIYFF
-242 IIDKEGNYLA
+242 IIDKEGNYIA

-268 KAVSD
+268 RTASD
-273 SIAEYVGQQM
+273 SIAEYVGRQM
-283 TKRTEGYYNKED
+283 TDRVQGQYNKED
-295 NGHDLVINGQNSFI
+295 NGNNLVINGQNSFI
-309 YYMPIEDI
+309 YYMPIKHI
-317 DWSIAFVIPTLLI
+317 DWSIAFVIPTFMI
-330 QILLGIIGAVLLI
+330 QVILGIIGVVLMFLI
-343 LISIGLLIIFIV
+343 TLGLMIIFIV
-355 GHIVIRRA
+355 GHIVIKRS
-363 TFPIKILSYAA
+363 TLPIKLLSWAA
-374 DEIAKGQFNTPLPS
+374 GEIAKGQFNTPLPR
-388 VKSHDEIHLLRDSFE
+388 VDSHDEIHLLRDSFE
-403 GMQHSLTQYIAE
+403 RMQHSLTQYIAE
-415 LQDTTAQKSAIE
+415 LQETTAQKSAIE
-427 NELKI
+427 SELKI

-447 YPERNDVDIFGMV
+447 YPERNDVDIYGMV

-505 RNIAAHVTEP
+505 RNIANHVTEP
-515 DIIVSSLNNALV
+515 DHIVSTLNNALI

-532 NMFVTIFVGVL
+532 NMFVTVFVGVL

-562 VGRDVGTLSCEP
+562 VGRDIGALSCEP

-579 VLAGFKY
+579 VLADFKY
-586 KLQEVSLDQY
+586 KLQEVNLDQY

-651 VGSAEQSDDLTML
+651 VGTAEQSDDLTML
-664 GIQYTG
+664 AIQYTG

>member
-1 MFFKKSPKPYPH
+1 MFFKKSPKPYPR
-13 SFAKRLTWRI
+13 SFARRLTWRI
-23 MLTFLVFMGLASY
+23 MLTFLVLMGLASY
-36 IFYKIGKESFL
+36 IFYKVGKESFL
-47 IASGS
+47 IASEN
-52 ICQEYLENHSERVQR
+52 ICSEYLESHTESVRR
-67 ILSDINVASVNTI
+67 ILSDIYVASVNTA
-80 PMIEEHLDKPDQLQS
+80 PVIEEHLNQPDQLQD
-95 IMERMIDLNPYL
+95 IMERMVELNPYL

-120 QKGRWYCPFAVRNED
+120 QKGRWYCPYAVRNED
-135 GSIETRTLGDAKYNY
+135 GSIEKRTIADAKHDY
-150 LEQEWFTQVV
+150 LKQKWFTQTL

-170 FFDDDK
+170 FFDDGN
-176 QETPLVSYLVPIH
+176 QEMPLVSYLIPIH
-189 NKQGQTVAVLGADLS
+189 DKQGRTVAVLGADLS

-210 KLCEGFQFSYKKLS
+210 KLCEGVLISYNS
-224 AEDDD
+224 FNEDND
-229 DDDFNDKERAYFF
+229 DDDFNDKEHIYFF
-242 IIDKEGNYLA
+242 IIDKEGNYIA

-268 KAVSD
+268 RAASD
-273 SIAEYVGQQM
+273 SIAEYVGRQM
-283 TKRTEGYYNKED
+283 TDRVQGQYNKED
-295 NGHDLVINGQNSFI
+295 NGNNLVINGQNSFI
-309 YYMPIEDI
+309 YYMPIKHI
-317 DWSIAFVIPTLLI
+317 DWSIAFVIPTFMI
-330 QILLGIIGAVLLI
+330 QVILGIIGVVLMFLI
-343 LISIGLLIIFIV
+343 TLGLMIIFIV
-355 GHIVIRRA
+355 GHIVIKRS
-363 TFPIKILSYAA
+363 TLPIKLLSWAA
-374 DEIAKGQFNTPLPS
+374 GEIAKGQFNTPLPR
-388 VKSHDEIHLLRDSFE
+388 VDSHDEIHLLRDSFE
-403 GMQHSLTQYIAE
+403 RMQHSLTQYIAE
-415 LQDTTAQKSAIE
+415 LQETTAQKSAIE
-427 NELKI
+427 SELKI

-447 YPERNDVDIFGMV
+447 YPERNDVDIYGMV

-505 RNIAAHVTEP
+505 RNIANHVTEP
-515 DIIVSSLNNALV
+515 DHIVSTLNNALI

-532 NMFVTIFVGVL
+532 NMFVTVFVGVL

-562 VGRDVGTLSCEP
+562 VGRDVGALSCEP

-579 VLAGFKY
+579 VLADFKY
-586 KLQEVSLDQY
+586 KLQEVNLDQY

-611 CNHKLFGDNRVW
+611 YNHKLFGDNRVW

-651 VGSAEQSDDLTML
+651 VGTAEQSDDLTML
-664 GIQYTG
+664 AIQYTG

>member
-1 MFFKKSPKPYPH
+1 MFFKKSPKPYPR
-13 SFAKRLTWRI
+13 SFARRLTWRI
-23 MLTFLVFMGLASY
+23 MLTFLVLMGLASY
-36 IFYKIGKESFL
+36 IFYKVGKESFL
-47 IASGS
+47 IASEN
-52 ICQEYLENHSERVQR
+52 ICSEYLESHTESVRR
-67 ILSDINVASVNTI
+67 ILSDIYVASVNTA
-80 PMIEEHLDKPDQLQS
+80 PVIEEHLNQPDQLQD
-95 IMERMIDLNPYL
+95 IMERMVELNPYL

-120 QKGRWYCPFAVRNED
+120 QKGRWYCPYAVRNED
-135 GSIETRTLGDAKYNY
+135 GSIEKRTIADAKHDY
-150 LEQEWFTQVV
+150 LKQKWFTQTL

-170 FFDDDK
+170 FFDDGN
-176 QETPLVSYLVPIH
+176 QEMPLVSYLIPIH
-189 NKQGQTVAVLGADLS
+189 DKQGRTVAVLGADLS

-210 KLCEGFQFSYKKLS
+210 KLCEGVLISYNS
-224 AEDDD
+224 FNEDND
-229 DDDFNDKERAYFF
+229 DDDFNDKEHIYFF
-242 IIDKEGNYLA
+242 IIDKEGNYIA

-268 KAVSD
+268 RAASD
-273 SIAEYVGQQM
+273 SIAEYVGRQM
-283 TKRTEGYYNKED
+283 TDRVQGQYNKED
-295 NGHDLVINGQNSFI
+295 NGNNLVINGQNSFI
-309 YYMPIEDI
+309 YYMPIKHI
-317 DWSIAFVIPTLLI
+317 DWSIAFVIPTFMI
-330 QILLGIIGAVLLI
+330 QVILGIIGVVLMFLI
-343 LISIGLLIIFIV
+343 TLGLMIIFIV
-355 GHIVIRRA
+355 GHIVIKRS
-363 TFPIKILSYAA
+363 TLPIKLLSWAA
-374 DEIAKGQFNTPLPS
+374 GEIAKGQFNTPLPR
-388 VKSHDEIHLLRDSFE
+388 VDSHDEIHLLRDSFE
-403 GMQHSLTQYIAE
+403 RMQHSLTQYIAE
-415 LQDTTAQKSAIE
+415 LQETTAQKSAIE
-427 NELKI
+427 SELKI

-447 YPERNDVDIFGMV
+447 YPERNDVDIYGMV

-505 RNIAAHVTEP
+505 RNIANHVTEP
-515 DIIVSSLNNALV
+515 DHIVSTLNNALI

-532 NMFVTIFVGVL
+532 NMFVTVFVGVL

-562 VGRDVGTLSCEP
+562 VGRDVGALSCEP

-579 VLAGFKY
+579 VLADFKY
-586 KLQEVSLDQY
+586 KLQEVNLDQY

-651 VGSAEQSDDLTML
+651 VGTAEQSDDLTML
-664 GIQYTG
+664 AIQYTG

>member
-1 MFFKKSPKPYPH
+1 MFFKKSPKPYPR
-13 SFAKRLTWRI
+13 SFARRLTWRI
-23 MLTFLVFMGLASY
+23 MLTFLVLMGLASY
-36 IFYKIGKESFL
+36 IFYKVGKESFL
-47 IASGS
+47 IASEN
-52 ICQEYLENHSERVQR
+52 ICSEYLESHTESVRR
-67 ILSDINVASVNTI
+67 ILSDIYVASVNTA
-80 PMIEEHLDKPDQLQS
+80 PVIEEHLNQPDQLQD
-95 IMERMIDLNPYL
+95 IMERMVELNPYL

-120 QKGRWYCPFAVRNED
+120 QKGRWYCPYAIRNED
-135 GSIETRTLGDAKYNY
+135 GSIEKRTIADAKHDY
-150 LEQEWFTQVV
+150 LKQEWFTQTL

-170 FFDDDK
+170 FFDDGN
-176 QETPLVSYLVPIH
+176 QEMPLVSYLIPIH
-189 NKQGQTVAVLGADLS
+189 DKQGRTVAVLGADLS

-210 KLCEGFQFSYKKLS
+210 KLCEGVLISYNS
-224 AEDDD
+224 FNEDND
-229 DDDFNDKERAYFF
+229 DDDFNDKEHIYFF
-242 IIDKEGNYLA
+242 IIDKEGNYIA

-268 KAVSD
+268 RAASD
-273 SIAEYVGQQM
+273 SIAEYVGRQM
-283 TKRTEGYYNKED
+283 TDRVQGQYNKED
-295 NGHDLVINGQNSFI
+295 NGNNLVINGQNSFI
-309 YYMPIEDI
+309 YYMPIKHI
-317 DWSIAFVIPTLLI
+317 DWSIAFVIPTFMI
-330 QILLGIIGAVLLI
+330 QVILGIIGVVLMFLI
-343 LISIGLLIIFIV
+343 TLGLMIIFIV
-355 GHIVIRRA
+355 GHIVIKRS
-363 TFPIKILSYAA
+363 TLPIKLLSWAA
-374 DEIAKGQFNTPLPS
+374 GEIAKGQFNTPLPR
-388 VKSHDEIHLLRDSFE
+388 VDSHDEIHLLRDSFE
-403 GMQHSLTQYIAE
+403 RMQHSLTQYIAE
-415 LQDTTAQKSAIE
+415 LQETTAQKSAIE
-427 NELKI
+427 SELKI

-447 YPERNDVDIFGMV
+447 YPERNDVDIYGMV

-505 RNIAAHVTEP
+505 RNIANHVTEP
-515 DIIVSSLNNALV
+515 DHIVSTLNNALI

-532 NMFVTIFVGVL
+532 NMFVTVFVGVL

-562 VGRDVGTLSCEP
+562 VGRDVGALSCEP

-579 VLAGFKY
+579 VLADFKY
-586 KLQEVSLDQY
+586 KLQEVNLDQY

-651 VGSAEQSDDLTML
+651 VGTAEQSDDLTML
-664 GIQYTG
+664 AIQYTG

>member
-1 MFFKKSPKPYPH
+1 MFFKKSPKPYPR
-13 SFAKRLTWRI
+13 SFARRLTWRI
-23 MLTFLVFMGLASY
+23 MLTFLVLMGLASY
-36 IFYKIGKESFL
+36 IFYKVGKESFL
-47 IASGS
+47 IASEN
-52 ICQEYLENHSERVQR
+52 ICSEYLESHTESVRR
-67 ILSDINVASVNTI
+67 ILSDIYVASVNTA
-80 PMIEEHLDKPDQLQS
+80 PMIEEHLNQPDQLQN
-95 IMERMIDLNPYL
+95 IMERMVELNPYL

-120 QKGRWYCPFAVRNED
+120 QKGRWYCPYAVRNED
-135 GSIETRTLGDAKYNY
+135 GSIEKRRIADAKHDY
-150 LEQEWFTQVV
+150 LKQEWFTQTL

-170 FFDDDK
+170 FFDDGN
-176 QETPLVSYLVPIH
+176 QEMPLVSYLIPIH
-189 NKQGQTVAVLGADLS
+189 DKQGRTVAVLGADLS

-210 KLCEGFQFSYKKLS
+210 KLCEGVLISYNS
-224 AEDDD
+224 FNEDND
-229 DDDFNDKERAYFF
+229 DDDFNDKEHIYFF
-242 IIDKEGNYLA
+242 IIDKEGNYIA

-268 KAVSD
+268 RAASD
-273 SIAEYVGQQM
+273 SIAEYVGRQM
-283 TKRTEGYYNKED
+283 TDRVQGQYNKED
-295 NGHDLVINGQNSFI
+295 NGNNLVINGQNSFI
-309 YYMPIEDI
+309 YYMPIKHI
-317 DWSIAFVIPTLLI
+317 DWSIAFVIPTFMI
-330 QILLGIIGAVLLI
+330 QVILGIIGVVLMFLI
-343 LISIGLLIIFIV
+343 TLGLMIIFIV
-355 GHIVIRRA
+355 GHIVIKRS
-363 TFPIKILSYAA
+363 TLPIKLLSWAA
-374 DEIAKGQFNTPLPS
+374 GEIAKGQFNTPLPR
-388 VKSHDEIHLLRDSFE
+388 VDSHDEIHLLRDSFE
-403 GMQHSLTQYIAE
+403 RMQHSLTQYIAE
-415 LQDTTAQKSAIE
+415 LQETTAQKSAIE
-427 NELKI
+427 SELKI

-447 YPERNDVDIFGMV
+447 YPERNDVDIYGMV

-505 RNIAAHVTEP
+505 RNIANHVTEP
-515 DIIVSSLNNALV
+515 DHIVSTLNNALI

-532 NMFVTIFVGVL
+532 NMFVTVFVGVL

-562 VGRDVGTLSCEP
+562 VGRDVGALSCEP

-579 VLAGFKY
+579 VLADFKY
-586 KLQEVSLDQY
+586 KLQEVNLDQY

-651 VGSAEQSDDLTML
+651 VGTAEQSDDLTML
-664 GIQYTG
+664 AIQYTG
-670 TSNS
+670 TSNN

>member
-1 MFFKKSPKPYPH
+1 MFFKKSPKPYPR
-13 SFAKRLTWRI
+13 SFARRLTWRI
-23 MLTFLVFMGLASY
+23 MLTFLVLMGLASY
-36 IFYKIGKESFL
+36 IFYKVGKESFL
-47 IASGS
+47 IASEN
-52 ICQEYLENHSERVQR
+52 ICSEYLESHTESVRR
-67 ILSDINVASVNTI
+67 ILSDIYVASVNTA
-80 PMIEEHLDKPDQLQS
+80 PVIEEHLNQPDQLQD
-95 IMERMIDLNPYL
+95 IMERMVELNPYL

-120 QKGRWYCPFAVRNED
+120 QKGRWYCPYAIRNED
-135 GSIETRTLGDAKYNY
+135 GSIEKRTIADAKHDY
-150 LEQEWFTQVV
+150 LKQEWFTQTL

-170 FFDDDK
+170 FFDDGN
-176 QETPLVSYLVPIH
+176 QEMPLVSYLIPIH
-189 NKQGQTVAVLGADLS
+189 DKQGRTVAVLGADLS

-210 KLCEGFQFSYKKLS
+210 KLCEGVLISYNS
-224 AEDDD
+224 FNEDND
-229 DDDFNDKERAYFF
+229 DDDFNDKEHIYFF
-242 IIDKEGNYLA
+242 IIDKEGNYIA

-268 KAVSD
+268 RAASD
-273 SIAEYVGQQM
+273 SIAEYVGRQM
-283 TKRTEGYYNKED
+283 TDRVQGQYNKED
-295 NGHDLVINGQNSFI
+295 NGNNLVINGQNSFI
-309 YYMPIEDI
+309 YYMPIKHI
-317 DWSIAFVIPTLLI
+317 DWSIAFVIPTFMI
-330 QILLGIIGAVLLI
+330 QVILGIIGVVLMFLI
-343 LISIGLLIIFIV
+343 ILGLMIIFIV
-355 GHIVIRRA
+355 GHIVIKRS
-363 TFPIKILSYAA
+363 TLPIKLLSWAA
-374 DEIAKGQFNTPLPS
+374 GEIAKGQFNTPLPR
-388 VKSHDEIHLLRDSFE
+388 VDSHDEIHLLRDSFE
-403 GMQHSLTQYIAE
+403 RMQHSLTQYIAE
-415 LQDTTAQKSAIE
+415 LQETTAQKSAIE
-427 NELKI
+427 SELKI

-447 YPERNDVDIFGMV
+447 YPERNDVDIYGMV

-505 RNIAAHVTEP
+505 RNIANHVTEP
-515 DIIVSSLNNALV
+515 DHIVSTLNNALI

-532 NMFVTIFVGVL
+532 NMFVTVFVGVL

-562 VGRDVGTLSCEP
+562 VGRDVGALSCEP

-579 VLAGFKY
+579 VLADFKY
-586 KLQEVSLDQY
+586 KLQEVNLDQY

-651 VGSAEQSDDLTML
+651 VGTAEQSDDLTML
-664 GIQYTG
+664 AIQYTG

>member
-1 MFFKKSPKPYPH
+1 MFFKKSPKPYPR
-13 SFAKRLTWRI
+13 SFARRLTWRI
-23 MLTFLVFMGLASY
+23 MLTFLVLMGLASY
-36 IFYKIGKESFL
+36 IFYKVGKESFL
-47 IASGS
+47 IASEN
-52 ICQEYLENHSERVQR
+52 ICSEYLESHTESVRR
-67 ILSDINVASVNTI
+67 ILSDIYVASVNTA
-80 PMIEEHLDKPDQLQS
+80 PVIEEHLNQPDQLQD
-95 IMERMIDLNPYL
+95 IMERMVELNPYL
-107 RSCGISFIENYYP
+107 RSCGISFIKNYYP
-120 QKGRWYCPFAVRNED
+120 QKGRWYCPYAVRNED
-135 GSIETRTLGDAKYNY
+135 GSIEKRTIADAKHDY
-150 LEQEWFTQVV
+150 LKQEWFTQTL

-170 FFDDDK
+170 FFDDGN
-176 QETPLVSYLVPIH
+176 QEMPLVSYLIPIH
-189 NKQGQTVAVLGADLS
+189 DKQGRTVAVLGADLS

-210 KLCEGFQFSYKKLS
+210 KLCEGVLISYNS
-224 AEDDD
+224 FNEDND
-229 DDDFNDKERAYFF
+229 DDDFNDKEHIYFF
-242 IIDKEGNYLA
+242 IIDKEGNYIA

-268 KAVSD
+268 RAASD
-273 SIAEYVGQQM
+273 SIAEYVGRQM
-283 TKRTEGYYNKED
+283 TDRVQGQYNKED
-295 NGHDLVINGQNSFI
+295 NGNNLVINGQNSFI
-309 YYMPIEDI
+309 YYMPIKHI
-317 DWSIAFVIPTLLI
+317 DWSIAFVIPTFMI
-330 QILLGIIGAVLLI
+330 QVILGIIGVVLMFLI
-343 LISIGLLIIFIV
+343 TLGLMIIFIV
-355 GHIVIRRA
+355 GHIVIKRS
-363 TFPIKILSYAA
+363 TLPIKLLSWAA
-374 DEIAKGQFNTPLPS
+374 GEIAKGQFNTPLPR
-388 VKSHDEIHLLRDSFE
+388 VDSHDEIHLLRDSFE
-403 GMQHSLTQYIAE
+403 RMQHSLTQYIAE
-415 LQDTTAQKSAIE
+415 LQETTAQKSAIE
-427 NELKI
+427 SELKI

-447 YPERNDVDIFGMV
+447 YPERNDVDIYGMV

-505 RNIAAHVTEP
+505 RNIANHVTEP
-515 DIIVSSLNNALV
+515 DHIVSTLNNALI

-532 NMFVTIFVGVL
+532 NMFVTVFVGVL

-562 VGRDVGTLSCEP
+562 VGRDVGALSCEP

-579 VLAGFKY
+579 VLADFKY
-586 KLQEVSLDQY
+586 KLQEVNLDQY

-651 VGSAEQSDDLTML
+651 VGTAEQSDDLTML
-664 GIQYTG
+664 AIQYTG
-670 TSNS
+670 TSNN

>member
-1 MFFKKSPKPYPH
+1 MFFKKSPKPYPR
-13 SFAKRLTWRI
+13 SFARRLTWRI
-23 MLTFLVFMGLASY
+23 MLTFLVLMGLASY
-36 IFYKIGKESFL
+36 IFYKVGKESFL
-47 IASGS
+47 IASEN
-52 ICQEYLENHSERVQR
+52 ICSEYLESHTESVRR
-67 ILSDINVASVNTI
+67 ILSDIYVASVNTA
-80 PMIEEHLDKPDQLQS
+80 PVIEEHLNQPDQLQD
-95 IMERMIDLNPYL
+95 IMERMVELNPYL

-120 QKGRWYCPFAVRNED
+120 QKGRWYCPYAVRNED
-135 GSIETRTLGDAKYNY
+135 GSIEKRTIADAKHDY
-150 LEQEWFTQVV
+150 LKQEWFTQTL

-170 FFDDDK
+170 FFDDGN
-176 QETPLVSYLVPIH
+176 QEMPLVSYLIPIH
-189 NKQGQTVAVLGADLS
+189 DKQGRTVAVLGADLS
-204 LNWLSE
+204 LKWLSE
-210 KLCEGFQFSYKKLS
+210 KLCEEVLISYNS
-224 AEDDD
+224 FNEDND
-229 DDDFNDKERAYFF
+229 DDDFNDKEHIYFF
-242 IIDKEGNYLA
+242 IIDKEGNYIA

-268 KAVSD
+268 RAASD
-273 SIAEYVGQQM
+273 SIAEYVGRQM
-283 TKRTEGYYNKED
+283 TDRVQGQYNKED
-295 NGHDLVINGQNSFI
+295 NGNNLVINGQNSFI
-309 YYMPIEDI
+309 YYMPIKHI
-317 DWSIAFVIPTLLI
+317 DWSIAFVIPTFMI
-330 QILLGIIGAVLLI
+330 QVILGIIGVVLMFLI
-343 LISIGLLIIFIV
+343 TLGLMIIFIV
-355 GHIVIRRA
+355 GHIVIKRS
-363 TFPIKILSYAA
+363 TLPIKLLSWAA
-374 DEIAKGQFNTPLPS
+374 GEIAKGQFNTPLPR
-388 VKSHDEIHLLRDSFE
+388 VDSHDEIHLLRDSFE
-403 GMQHSLTQYIAE
+403 RMQHSLTQYIAE
-415 LQDTTAQKSAIE
+415 LQETTAQKSAIE
-427 NELKI
+427 SELKI

-447 YPERNDVDIFGMV
+447 YPERNDVDIYGMV

-505 RNIAAHVTEP
+505 RNIANHVTEP
-515 DIIVSSLNNALV
+515 DHIVSTLNNALI

-532 NMFVTIFVGVL
+532 NMFVTVFVGVL

-562 VGRDVGTLSCEP
+562 VGRDVGALSCEP

-579 VLAGFKY
+579 VLADFKY
-586 KLQEVSLDQY
+586 KLQEVNLDQY

-651 VGSAEQSDDLTML
+651 VGTAEQSDDLTML
-664 GIQYTG
+664 AIQYTG

>member
-1 MFFKKSPKPYPH
+1 MFFKKSPKPYPR
-13 SFAKRLTWRI
+13 SFARRLTWRI
-23 MLTFLVFMGLASY
+23 MLTFLVLMGLASY
-36 IFYKIGKESFL
+36 IFYKVGKESFL
-47 IASGS
+47 IASEN
-52 ICQEYLENHSERVQR
+52 ICSEYLESHTESVRR
-67 ILSDINVASVNTI
+67 ILSDIYVASVNTA
-80 PMIEEHLDKPDQLQS
+80 PVIEEHLNQPDQLQD
-95 IMERMIDLNPYL
+95 IMERMVELNPYL

-120 QKGRWYCPFAVRNED
+120 QKGRWYCPYAVRNED
-135 GSIETRTLGDAKYNY
+135 GSIEKRTIADAKHDY
-150 LEQEWFTQVV
+150 LKQEWFTQTL

-170 FFDDDK
+170 FFDDGN
-176 QETPLVSYLVPIH
+176 QEMPLVSYLIPIH
-189 NKQGQTVAVLGADLS
+189 DKQGRTVAVLGADLS

-210 KLCEGFQFSYKKLS
+210 KLCEGVLISYNS
-224 AEDDD
+224 FNEDND
-229 DDDFNDKERAYFF
+229 DDDFNDKEHIYFF
-242 IIDKEGNYLA
+242 IIDKEGNYIA

-268 KAVSD
+268 RAASD
-273 SIAEYVGQQM
+273 SIAEYVGRQM
-283 TKRTEGYYNKED
+283 TDRVQGQYNKED
-295 NGHDLVINGQNSFI
+295 NGNNLVINGQNSFI
-309 YYMPIEDI
+309 YYMPIKHI
-317 DWSIAFVIPTLLI
+317 DWSIAFVIPTFMI
-330 QILLGIIGAVLLI
+330 QVILGIIGVVLMFLI
-343 LISIGLLIIFIV
+343 TLGLMIIFIV
-355 GHIVIRRA
+355 GHIVIKRS
-363 TFPIKILSYAA
+363 TLPIKLLSWAA
-374 DEIAKGQFNTPLPS
+374 GEIAKGQFNTPLPR
-388 VKSHDEIHLLRDSFE
+388 VDSHDEIHLLRDSFE
-403 GMQHSLTQYIAE
+403 RMQHSLTQYIAE
-415 LQDTTAQKSAIE
+415 LQETTAQKSAIE
-427 NELKI
+427 SELKI

-447 YPERNDVDIFGMV
+447 YPERNDVDIYGMV

-505 RNIAAHVTEP
+505 RNIANHVTEP
-515 DIIVSSLNNALV
+515 DHIVSTLNNALI

-532 NMFVTIFVGVL
+532 NMFVTVFVGVL

-562 VGRDVGTLSCEP
+562 VGRDVGALSCES

-579 VLAGFKY
+579 VLADFKY
-586 KLQEVSLDQY
+586 KLQEVNLDQY

-651 VGSAEQSDDLTML
+651 VGTAEQSDDLTML
-664 GIQYTG
+664 AIQYTG

>member
-1 MFFKKSPKPYPH
+1 MFFKKSPKPYPR
-13 SFAKRLTWRI
+13 SFARRLTWRI
-23 MLTFLVFMGLASY
+23 MLTFLVLMGLASY
-36 IFYKIGKESFL
+36 IFYKVGKESFL
-47 IASGS
+47 IASEN
-52 ICQEYLENHSERVQR
+52 ICSEYLESHTESVRR
-67 ILSDINVASVNTI
+67 ILSDIYVASVNTA
-80 PMIEEHLDKPDQLQS
+80 PVIEEHLNQPDQLQD
-95 IMERMIDLNPYL
+95 IMERMVELNPYL

-120 QKGRWYCPFAVRNED
+120 QKGRWYCPYAVRNED
-135 GSIETRTLGDAKYNY
+135 GSIEKRTIADAKHDY
-150 LEQEWFTQVV
+150 LKQEWFTQTL

-170 FFDDDK
+170 FFDDGN
-176 QETPLVSYLVPIH
+176 QEMPLVSYLIPIH
-189 NKQGQTVAVLGADLS
+189 DKQGRTVAVLGADLS

-210 KLCEGFQFSYKKLS
+210 KLCEGVLISYNS
-224 AEDDD
+224 FNEDND
-229 DDDFNDKERAYFF
+229 DDDFNDKEHIYFF
-242 IIDKEGNYLA
+242 IIDKEGNYIA

-261 ANYFAEA
+261 ANYFTEA
-268 KAVSD
+268 RAASD
-273 SIAEYVGQQM
+273 SIAEYVGRQM
-283 TKRTEGYYNKED
+283 TDRVQGQYNKED
-295 NGHDLVINGQNSFI
+295 NGNNLVINGQNSFI
-309 YYMPIEDI
+309 YYMPIKHI
-317 DWSIAFVIPTLLI
+317 DWSIAFVIPTFMI
-330 QILLGIIGAVLLI
+330 QVILGIIGVVLMFLI
-343 LISIGLLIIFIV
+343 TLGLMIIFIV
-355 GHIVIRRA
+355 GHIVIKRS
-363 TFPIKILSYAA
+363 TLPIKLLSWAA
-374 DEIAKGQFNTPLPS
+374 GEIAKGQFNTPLPR
-388 VKSHDEIHLLRDSFE
+388 VDSHDEIHLLRDSFE
-403 GMQHSLTQYIAE
+403 RMQHSLTQYIAE
-415 LQDTTAQKSAIE
+415 LQETTAQKSAIE
-427 NELKI
+427 SELKI

-447 YPERNDVDIFGMV
+447 YPERNDVDIYGMV

-505 RNIAAHVTEP
+505 RNIANHVTEP
-515 DIIVSSLNNALV
+515 DHIVSTLNNALI

-532 NMFVTIFVGVL
+532 NMFVTVFVGVL

-562 VGRDVGTLSCEP
+562 VGRDVGALSCEP

-579 VLAGFKY
+579 VLADFKY
-586 KLQEVSLDQY
+586 KLQEVNLDQY

-611 CNHKLFGDNRVW
+611 YNHKLFGDNRVW

-651 VGSAEQSDDLTML
+651 VGTAEQSDDLTML
-664 GIQYTG
+664 AIQYTG

>member
-1 MFFKKSPKPYPH
+1 MFFKKSPKPYPR
-13 SFAKRLTWRI
+13 SFARRLTWRI
-23 MLTFLVFMGLASY
+23 MLTFLVLMGLASY
-36 IFYKIGKESFL
+36 IFYKVGKESFL
-47 IASGS
+47 IASEN
-52 ICQEYLENHSERVQR
+52 ICSEYLESHTESVRR
-67 ILSDINVASVNTI
+67 ILSDIYVASVNTA
-80 PMIEEHLDKPDQLQS
+80 PVIEEHLNQPDQLQD
-95 IMERMIDLNPYL
+95 IMERMVELNPYL

-120 QKGRWYCPFAVRNED
+120 QKGRWYCPYAVRNED
-135 GSIETRTLGDAKYNY
+135 GSIEKRTIADAKHDY
-150 LEQEWFTQVV
+150 LKQEWFTQTL

-170 FFDDDK
+170 FFDDGN
-176 QETPLVSYLVPIH
+176 QEMPLVSYLIPIH
-189 NKQGQTVAVLGADLS
+189 DKQGRTVAVLGADLS

-210 KLCEGFQFSYKKLS
+210 KLCEGVLISYNS
-224 AEDDD
+224 FNEDND
-229 DDDFNDKERAYFF
+229 DDDFNDKEHIYFF
-242 IIDKEGNYLA
+242 IIDKEGNYIA

-268 KAVSD
+268 RAASD
-273 SIAEYVGQQM
+273 SIAEYVGRQM
-283 TKRTEGYYNKED
+283 TDRVQGQYNKED
-295 NGHDLVINGQNSFI
+295 NGNNLVINGQNSFI
-309 YYMPIEDI
+309 YYMPIKHI
-317 DWSIAFVIPTLLI
+317 DWSIAFVIPTFMI
-330 QILLGIIGAVLLI
+330 QVILGIIGVVLMFLI
-343 LISIGLLIIFIV
+343 TLGLMIIFIV
-355 GHIVIRRA
+355 GHIVIKRS
-363 TFPIKILSYAA
+363 TLPIKLLSWAA
-374 DEIAKGQFNTPLPS
+374 GEIAKGQFNTPLPR
-388 VKSHDEIHLLRDSFE
+388 VDSHDEIHLLRDSFE
-403 GMQHSLTQYIAE
+403 RMQHSLTQYIAE
-415 LQDTTAQKSAIE
+415 LQETTAQKSAIE
-427 NELKI
+427 SELKI

-447 YPERNDVDIFGMV
+447 YPERNDVDIYGMV

-505 RNIAAHVTEP
+505 RNIANHVTEP
-515 DIIVSSLNNALV
+515 DHIVSTLNNALI

-532 NMFVTIFVGVL
+532 NMFVTVFVGVL

-562 VGRDVGTLSCEP
+562 VGRDVGALSCEP

-579 VLAGFKY
+579 VLADFKY
-586 KLQEVSLDQY
+586 KLQEVNLDQY

-611 CNHKLFGDNRVW
+611 YNHKLFGDNRVW

-651 VGSAEQSDDLTML
+651 VGTAEQSDDLTML
-664 GIQYTG
+664 AIQYTG

>member
-1 MFFKKSPKPYPH
+1 MFFKKSPKPYPR
-13 SFAKRLTWRI
+13 SFARRLTWRI
-23 MLTFLVFMGLASY
+23 MLTFLVLMGLASY
-36 IFYKIGKESFL
+36 IFYKVGKESFL
-47 IASGS
+47 IASEN
-52 ICQEYLENHSERVQR
+52 ICSEYLESHTESVRR
-67 ILSDINVASVNTI
+67 ILSDIYVASVNTA
-80 PMIEEHLDKPDQLQS
+80 PVIEEHLNQPDQLQD
-95 IMERMIDLNPYL
+95 IMERMVELNPYL

-120 QKGRWYCPFAVRNED
+120 QKGRWYCPYAVRNED
-135 GSIETRTLGDAKYNY
+135 GSIEKRTIADAKHDY
-150 LEQEWFTQVV
+150 LKQEWFTQTL

-170 FFDDDK
+170 FFDDGN
-176 QETPLVSYLVPIH
+176 QEMPLVSYLIPIH
-189 NKQGQTVAVLGADLS
+189 DKQGRTVAVLGADLS
-204 LNWLSE
+204 LKWLSE
-210 KLCEGFQFSYKKLS
+210 KLCEGVLISYNS
-224 AEDDD
+224 FNEDND
-229 DDDFNDKERAYFF
+229 DDDFNDKEHIYFF
-242 IIDKEGNYLA
+242 IIDKEGNYIA

-268 KAVSD
+268 RAASD
-273 SIAEYVGQQM
+273 SIAEYVGRQM
-283 TKRTEGYYNKED
+283 TDRVQGQYNKED
-295 NGHDLVINGQNSFI
+295 NGNNLVINGQNSFI
-309 YYMPIEDI
+309 YYMPIKHI
-317 DWSIAFVIPTLLI
+317 DWSIAFVIPTFMI
-330 QILLGIIGAVLLI
+330 QVILGIIGVVLMFLI
-343 LISIGLLIIFIV
+343 TLGLMIIFIV
-355 GHIVIRRA
+355 GHIVIKRS
-363 TFPIKILSYAA
+363 TLPIKLLSWAA
-374 DEIAKGQFNTPLPS
+374 GEIAKGQFNTPLPR
-388 VKSHDEIHLLRDSFE
+388 VDSHDEIHLLRDSFE
-403 GMQHSLTQYIAE
+403 RMQHSLTQYIAE
-415 LQDTTAQKSAIE
+415 LQETTAQKSAIE
-427 NELKI
+427 SELKI

-447 YPERNDVDIFGMV
+447 YPERNDVDIYGMV

-505 RNIAAHVTEP
+505 RNIANHVTEP
-515 DIIVSSLNNALV
+515 DHIVSTLNNALI

-532 NMFVTIFVGVL
+532 NMFVTVFVGVL

-562 VGRDVGTLSCEP
+562 VGRDVGALSCES

-579 VLAGFKY
+579 VLADFKY
-586 KLQEVSLDQY
+586 KLQEVNLDQY

-651 VGSAEQSDDLTML
+651 VGTAEQSDDLTML
-664 GIQYTG
+664 AIQYTG